1 MHTLPLLL
9 LLCFNPIIAYH
20 AKHLPNCGFQ
30 MTIQIPESV
39 GLPPVGSHI
48 YAEWREE
55 ASDEPERWYHCSVEE
70 SAQRPKQVKSE
81 SHSVNAYADDVTLFS
96 TSKEAHQTVLL
107 ELDEKCSEIGLQIH
121 PDKCVSYAF
130 NGQKICCVTT
140 FKFQQ
145 GSTKNITFAPSKFL
159 GQTLGANSRSTRS
172 LYPPKNHR
180 ESIFSPKSDQ
190 PETYQ
195 RGI

>member
-1 MHTLPLLL
+1 MHTLPLLF
-9 LLCFNPIIAYH
+9 LLCFNPIIAY

-81 SHSVNAYADDVTLFS
+81 SHSVNAYADDVILFS

-107 ELDEKCSEIGLQIH
+107 ELDEKCSEIGLQI
-121 PDKCVSYAF
+121 PPISVSHMSSMGRKYA
-130 NGQKICCVTT
+130 V
-140 FKFQQ
+140 
-145 GSTKNITFAPSKFL
+145 SPPLS
-159 GQTLGANSRSTRS
+159 SRV
-172 LYPPKNHR
+172 PPRTSHLLLL
-180 ESIFSPKSDQ
+180 SS
-190 PETYQ
+190 
-195 RGI
+195 

>member
-1 MHTLPLLL
+1 MHTLPLLF
-9 LLCFNPIIAYH
+9 LLCFNPIIAY

-55 ASDEPERWYHCSVEE
+55 ASDEPERWYYCSVEE
-70 SAQRPKQVKSE
+70 SAQRLKQVKSE
-81 SHSVNAYADDVTLFS
+81 SHSVNAYADDVILFS
-96 TSKEAHQTVLL
+96 TSKEAHQIVLL

-121 PDKCVSYAF
+121 PNKCVSYVF
-130 NGQKICCVTT
+130 NGQKICRGAT

-145 GSTKNITFAPSKFL
+145 GSTKNITSAPSKFL

-172 LYPPKNHR
+172 LYPQKR
-180 ESIFSPKSDQ
+180 SQRKYIQ
-190 PETYQ
+190 P
-195 RGI
+195 